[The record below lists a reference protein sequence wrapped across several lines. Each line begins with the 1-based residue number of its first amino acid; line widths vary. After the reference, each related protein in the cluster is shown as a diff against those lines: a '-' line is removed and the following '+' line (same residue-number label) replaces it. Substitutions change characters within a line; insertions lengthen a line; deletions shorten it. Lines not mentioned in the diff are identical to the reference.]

1 MAVSKLWS
9 INEDGLSRV
18 LQYAAN
24 PKKTNNK
31 LYISGINCEP
41 ETAYEEFT
49 AVKRSYAKADGIE
62 AYHGYLSFKEQNITP
77 ELTMKI
83 GTEFA
88 QEVWGK
94 RFQVLVTV
102 HTDTE
107 HPHCHFVINSVSFV
121 DGKKLWGEE
130 KAWFKFKQTAD
141 RLCEK
146 YGLYYN
152 PKLVRGKSSSYHY
165 NREKKGEPTR
175 YLLAR
180 EAMEKA
186 LLQCTNTADL
196 RYTLA
201 KLGYEL
207 TMNDR
212 RKYWTIT
219 PKGSKK
225 PIRLVK
231 LSADYTPEGIRHR
244 LVNNRYD
251 RPPRIDYRHYRPK
264 QYKLPTCGDRILQ
277 RTSVIYRI
285 YLYYA
290 FRLGVIHSYRRPD
303 PAKLHWIFKDE
314 LAYLDRLSEE
324 VSLMGREKISTDVEL
339 LAYKHKLEDRIQ
351 TFTDERSD
359 LRKHSRRKISADELK
374 ETKDKITHIT
384 INLRKLRHELK
395 LCEHIAER
403 SKVMEQGLETVLND
417 EQKTR
422 AKNKSRG
429 YER

>member
-9 INEDGLSRV
+9 INEGGLSRV

-31 LYISGINCEP
+31 LYVSGINCEP

-49 AVKRSYAKADGIE
+49 AVKRSYAKTGGIE
-62 AYHGYLSFKEQNITP
+62 AYHGYLSFKEQDITP
-77 ELTMKI
+77 ELSLKI

-94 RFQVLVTV
+94 RFQVLVTI

-121 DGKKLWGEE
+121 DGKRLWGEE

-152 PKLVRGKSSSYHY
+152 TKPVRGRSSSYQY

-186 LLQCTNTADL
+186 LSQCTNTADS
-196 RYTLA
+196 RFTVA

-212 RKYWTIT
+212 RK
-219 PKGSKK
+219 
-225 PIRLVK
+225 
-231 LSADYTPEGIRHR
+231 
-244 LVNNRYD
+244 
-251 RPPRIDYRHYRPK
+251 
-264 QYKLPTCGDRILQ
+264 
-277 RTSVIYRI
+277 
-285 YLYYA
+285 
-290 FRLGVIHSYRRPD
+290 
-303 PAKLHWIFKDE
+303 
-314 LAYLDRLSEE
+314 
-324 VSLMGREKISTDVEL
+324 
-339 LAYKHKLEDRIQ
+339 
-351 TFTDERSD
+351 
-359 LRKHSRRKISADELK
+359 
-374 ETKDKITHIT
+374 
-384 INLRKLRHELK
+384 
-395 LCEHIAER
+395 
-403 SKVMEQGLETVLND
+403 
-417 EQKTR
+417 
-422 AKNKSRG
+422 
-429 YER
+429 

>member
-9 INEDGLSRV
+9 INEDGLSWV

-324 VSLMGREKISTDVEL
+324 VRLMGREKISTDVEL

>member
-324 VSLMGREKISTDVEL
+324 VRLMGREKISTDVEL

-417 EQKTR
+417 EHKTR